1 MRSKSVAETVTRTL
15 VRNVGR
21 ILRVGNLS
29 AREFSL
35 LARLNSTHVLKVSK
49 GERARVSIQTV
60 VAIAETAGVT
70 LDWLLLDRGEVTD
83 AVITAGIE
91 RARSSRTKAR
101 RKSPTTGGHQRG
113 DLVASYARRFSATTI
128 VSTQGGT
135 RHARASRVT

>member
-101 RKSPTTGGHQRG
+101 RKSPTTGGTN
-113 DLVASYARRFSATTI
+113 AAT
-128 VSTQGGT
+128 S
-135 RHARASRVT
+135 SRVTRAVSPRRRLSARKGAPVMLAQAA